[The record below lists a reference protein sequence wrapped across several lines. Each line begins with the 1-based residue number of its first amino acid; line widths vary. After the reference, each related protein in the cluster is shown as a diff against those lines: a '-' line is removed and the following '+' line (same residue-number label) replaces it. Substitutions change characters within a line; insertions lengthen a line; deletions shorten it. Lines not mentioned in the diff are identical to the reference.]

1 MICARTSAA
10 TAFMLLAG
18 ACATAPQAPV
28 ADLQPGQRP
37 ALETDEAGLW
47 MRMDAAE
54 AKLRTS
60 GRLVIDPALNA
71 YMRGVMCRLSA
82 EYCEKLRVYI
92 VRGPHFNAT
101 MAPNGTLKVSTGTLL
116 RVQNEAQLAYVLGHE
131 MGHYIRRH
139 SLQRWRNIRS
149 TTDSMARF
157 TNTTRMVGLGFIGN
171 LADMAA
177 MSGVMAFSRE
187 HERESDEIG
196 FDLMVR
202 AGYAGEEVPKVWM
215 ALEAEHSAAGLHAP
229 SGFLSSHPATDE
241 RLATLQA
248 RASEYAGRGDK
259 GDERYMAAIRLH
271 CSAWLR
277 DEVYKRDLE
286 GTRVVLGNLLQAGNP
301 VGEIRFLEGELY
313 RLRGHRGDAEQA
325 IAAYRAAVASAG
337 APPEAHRALGTM
349 YWRFGQTEQARESFR
364 AYLAADPKAE
374 DRAMIETYIQQLD

>member
-10 TAFMLLAG
+10 AAFMLVAG

-37 ALETDEAGLW
+37 TLETDEAGLW

-54 AKLRTS
+54 EKLSTS
-60 GRLVIDPALNA
+60 GRVVIDPALNA

-82 EYCEKLRVYI
+82 EYCEESRVYI

-177 MSGVMAFSRE
+177 MSGVTAFSRE

-248 RASEYAGRGDK
+248 RHCRREQVNTPGEATRATSATWPRSACIAAPGCAT
-259 GDERYMAAIRLH
+259 RYTNEISREPGSCSAICCKPAIRL
-271 CSAWLR
+271 
-277 DEVYKRDLE
+277 
-286 GTRVVLGNLLQAGNP
+286 
-301 VGEIRFLEGELY
+301 
-313 RLRGHRGDAEQA
+313 
-325 IAAYRAAVASAG
+325 
-337 APPEAHRALGTM
+337 
-349 YWRFGQTEQARESFR
+349 ARSGS
-364 AYLAADPKAE
+364 
-374 DRAMIETYIQQLD
+374 